1 MEWEGEE
8 FLGDRLDLGNFPPA
22 HSGAPAQELL
32 APACTAGI
40 EVALT
45 SNGLHGL
52 DSAPDLTPNH
62 SNPYSNFHRSA
73 LSSSGQYQ
81 NPYVRGQDLLPSR
94 FPNTR
99 GAYPSVHQFESTL
112 ESIYQRPSPISDYE
126 DVPTKLEDEGNFSH
140 LHHPTPAY
148 LPPNS
153 FLLSPISTHGAF
165 FPVENPL
172 PNTHT
177 IDMPNGMEP
186 EGDELTED
194 DKEPFLSPLQTPDLA
209 PSSHVGDDDYLPDS
223 KEDAGKMDSQNEK
236 QRQHQQEELSCQQN
250 SLNTTEENQDDDAPY
265 AVLIYRALMSTP
277 TRRMVLAQIYD
288 YFRERIPKF
297 RRIKGRGW
305 MNSIR
310 HNLSMNGVS
319 FLIYAH
325 PSSLLFVHYLLLNH
339 IR

>member
-8 FLGDRLDLGNFPPA
+8 FSGDRLDLGNFPPTY
-22 HSGAPAQELL
+22 SCPPGQERL

-40 EVALT
+40 EVVSA

-52 DSAPDLTPNH
+52 DSAADVTPNH
-62 SNPYSNFHRSA
+62 SNPYSNFDYNS
-73 LSSSGQYQ
+73 LSSSGQHQ
-81 NPYVRGQDLLPSR
+81 NPYVQGQDLLPSQY
-94 FPNTR
+94 PNTR
-99 GAYPSVHQFESTL
+99 GSYLSVHQFEGTL

-140 LHHPTPAY
+140 LHHPAPAY

-153 FLLSPISTHGAF
+153 FLLSPISTHGNF
-165 FPVENPL
+165 FPVENSL
-172 PNTHT
+172 HNAHL
-177 IDMPNGMEP
+177 IDIPDRMER

-194 DKEPFLSPLQTPDLA
+194 DEEPFLSPLQTSDLA
-209 PSSHVGDDDYLPDS
+209 PSSHVGDDDYLPDPR
-223 KEDAGKMDSQNEK
+223 EDVEKMDSQNEK
-236 QRQHQQEELSCQQN
+236 QRQNQQEELNRQQK
-250 SLNTTEENQDDDAPY
+250 SLNVAEENQDDDAPY

-277 TRRMVLAQIYD
+277 SRRMVLSQIYD

-319 FLIYAH
+319 LLTSADLAH
-325 PSSLLFVHYLLLNH
+325 RCFFTV
-339 IR
+339 